1 MCLDD
6 SYSIFSRQCYLT
18 CRCIVCNQVVGC
30 NNILVANSNLTSTI
44 ERQCSF
50 SLCNYFISVLC
61 VVCNVN
67 VGCFYVGAIVNIECI
82 GNLDGFYSLQI
93 TIYVQC
99 TGLDKASNPEV
110 TIDGSVTIVV
120 IVEEVLFSVYIC
132 TIFYLEVDGTDRT
145 IDEYVSTR
153 TECDILCRS
162 D

>member
-6 SYSIFSRQCYLT
+6 SYSIFSSQCYLT
-18 CRCIVCNQVVGC
+18 CRCIVCNQIVGC

-44 ERQCSF
+44 ECQSSF

-67 VGCFYVGAIVNIECI
+67 VGCFYVGAIINIECI
-82 GNLDGFYSLQI
+82 CYLDGFYSLQI

-99 TGLDKASNPEV
+99 TCLDKASNPEV
-110 TIDGSVTIVV
+110 AIDGSVTIVV

-132 TIFYLEVDGTDRT
+132 AIFYLEVDSTDRT
-145 IDEYVSTR
+145 VDVCLGTL